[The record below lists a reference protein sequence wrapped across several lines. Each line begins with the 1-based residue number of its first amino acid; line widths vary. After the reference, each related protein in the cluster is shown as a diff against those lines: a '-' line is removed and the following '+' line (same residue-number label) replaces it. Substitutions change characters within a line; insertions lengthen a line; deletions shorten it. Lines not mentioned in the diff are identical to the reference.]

1 MVHKAFFKRG
11 TESLLKLRII
21 ILLRRGGKF
30 FVTMVLKYSV
40 LRRCHGEEEEG
51 QFREVDSLTSLCL
64 PEYSKTCFRSYIWH

>member
-1 MVHKAFFKRG
+1 MHKAFFKRG

-21 ILLRRGGKF
+21 ILLWRSGRF

-51 QFREVDSLTSLCL
+51 QFREGDSLTSLCL
-64 PEYSKTCFRSYIWH
+64 PEYSKTCFRSYIRH